1 MVDTTTFS
9 GKVFIGLS
17 QLFALVS
24 HVLQEDNEIP
34 SSVIMKDSASTA
46 AASLHDVQEDMSM
59 HAPTPSADRNRS
71 HEEGLHT
78 ISLTSD
84 EDDEEAV
91 ATAATGRQL
100 SSPRG
105 EAGGELHLDEEDE
118 DDGLPSLER
127 ERLERSRAE
136 KLKRSSL
143 KKVDSLKKAFS
154 RQSIEKKIN
163 KIVPPERRE
172 KIKKSFTPNHPKS
185 PIAKNTTFHVEPLT
199 FKVKKVRPARDVHDT
214 AAVAVS
220 PEAHVE
226 VPSLGGPDGEL
237 PLAEVHS
244 PNEQELN
251 LSATGSVEHEP
262 PAVNGEKVDADVT
275 MTTATLAEEEPMPDH
290 NDEDDDDDDENEEE
304 EARASPVTSPV
315 ASAANP
321 VNPAMAVEQVS

>member
-1 MVDTTTFS
+1 
-9 GKVFIGLS
+9 
-17 QLFALVS
+17 
-24 HVLQEDNEIP
+24 
-34 SSVIMKDSASTA
+34 MKDSASTA
-46 AASLHDVQEDMSM
+46 ASLHEVQEDMST
-59 HAPTPSADRNRS
+59 HAPTPSADGNRS

-84 EDDEEAV
+84 EDDEEAM
-91 ATAATGRQL
+91 ATAAARMPL

-105 EAGGELHLDEEDE
+105 EAGGELHLDEEDD
-118 DDGLPSLER
+118 DDGLPSLES

-185 PIAKNTTFHVEPLT
+185 PTAKSTTFRVEPLT
-199 FKVKKVRPARDVHDT
+199 FKVKKVRDGHDT
-214 AAVAVS
+214 AAAAGS

-237 PLAEVHS
+237 PLAEVHT
-244 PNEQELN
+244 PDDKELSA
-251 LSATGSVEHEP
+251 SATGSVEGEL
-262 PAVNGEKVDADVT
+262 PAVNGGEVDADVT

-290 NDEDDDDDDENEEE
+290 NDEDDDDDDDENEEE
-304 EARASPVTSPV
+304 DERASPVTSPV

-321 VNPAMAVEQVS
+321 VNTAMAVEQIS